1 MRTREGGHVATRLTI
16 AMMDS
21 LDMADMSVSGCAA
34 QRTLI
39 NTFGLALEMMEAIV
53 YKAFVILVRYL

>member
-1 MRTREGGHVATRLTI
+1 MSTTEGGHVATRLTI

-34 QRTLI
+34 QRTPI
-39 NTFGLALEMMEAIV
+39 NTSDLALEMMGVIV
-53 YKAFVILVRYL
+53 YKTFVILVRY